1 MKNTLIALAALSMA
15 IPALLTAQSAE
26 KKTLTGVWEVKI
38 LPKDVPPPPLLSI
51 AIFGA
56 DGSFATKVSAK
67 FPPVPPFQGFVDEVG
82 PGYGRWVQTSDKE
95 FKLTF
100 YAVLLKD
107 GVANGYQ
114 RVHSTMILSE
124 PGNEFTV
131 HEGHVDFLDVNW
143 NVVFS
148 STDEVT
154 GKRLETSE

>member
-1 MKNTLIALAALSMA
+1 V
-15 IPALLTAQSAE
+15 IPL
-26 KKTLTGVWEVKI
+26 
-38 LPKDVPPPPLLSI
+38 VPPTPFLIGVARSRVSLEYCECRIRLWKGVKFDLLL
-51 AIFGA
+51 GG

-82 PGYGRWVQTSDKE
+82 PGYGRWVQTSDNE

-107 GVANGYQ
+107 GAANGYQ

-124 PGNEFTV
+124 SSNEFTV

-143 NVVFS
+143 KVVFS